1 MVFSCSIDLRYIHH
15 LYAYQRNMIDKNQMM
30 REGKEDWTILD
41 QALFSIDDANGN
53 QIFLFFSDSYRG
65 EKT

>member
-1 MVFSCSIDLRYIHH
+1 
-15 LYAYQRNMIDKNQMM
+15 MIDKNQMM

-65 EKT
+65 EKNLIMMQLLLVVRCIHS